1 MLFPQTKSVLFLLLS
16 MLLLGCD
23 TQPKSDIEPDKP
35 IHVDVLTMSIST
47 LRLTNEL
54 PGRVSAY
61 KEAEVRP
68 QVSGIVK
75 SREFKE
81 GSLVKSGDILYK
93 IDATTYQATVN
104 SAKAQLD
111 KAIANEAS
119 TKKIAIRYQEL
130 LNKNLGSQQLYDD
143 AHSAYLQA
151 KAEVAIRQ
159 ADLDNA
165 NIQLSYTN
173 IKAPISGR
181 IGISQVNEGTLLT
194 AGQASYLT
202 TIIQSDKVYVDMKQ
216 SSVSLYKLKQEFK
229 DQIKEK
235 PVIPVTIT
243 LEDGTPYNQ
252 IGHLEFADAQVD
264 ESTGSVTLR
273 ALLPNPDNIL
283 LQGTFVRAHLS
294 LPQEKNYLVIP
305 QSSVVRSQSG
315 DPSVFIVNED
325 GLSEKKELVLGHEIN
340 NAWVVE
346 QGLIVENKVITSNLM
361 NIKSDQAVII
371 DSNRSSSELNALT
384 DMDKNVHPT
393 LATNQ

>member
-1 MLFPQTKSVLFLLLS
+1 MLFSTTKSVIFLLLTIV
-16 MLLLGCD
+16 LLGCD
-23 TQPKSDIEPDKP
+23 AQPKADIQPNKP
-35 IHVDVLTMSIST
+35 LHVDVLTMSTST

-54 PGRVSAY
+54 PGRISAY

-75 SREFKE
+75 SRDFKE
-81 GSLVKSGDILYK
+81 GSLVKSGDVLYK

-111 KAIANEAS
+111 KAIANEVS
-119 TKKIAIRYQEL
+119 TKKVAARYSEL
-130 LNKNLGSQQLYDD
+130 LIKNLGSQQLYDD

-151 KAEVAIRQ
+151 KAEVAIKQ

-165 NIQLSYTN
+165 NIQLSYTE
-173 IKAPISGR
+173 IKAPIAGR

-202 TIIQSDKVYVDMKQ
+202 TIIQSDQVYVDMKQ

-229 DQIKEK
+229 KQLKER
-235 PVIPVTIT
+235 PTVPVTVT
-243 LEDGTPYNQ
+243 LEDGTKYNEV
-252 IGHLEFADAQVD
+252 GYLEFADAQVD

-283 LQGTFVRAHLS
+283 LQGTFVRAHIS
-294 LPQEKNYLVIP
+294 LPQAKDYLVIP

-315 DPSVFIVNED
+315 QPSVFIVNES
-325 GLSEKKELVLGHEIN
+325 GLSEKINVVLGNEVDN
-340 NAWVVE
+340 GWVVE
-346 QGLIVENKVITSNLM
+346 QGLAKGDKVITSNLI
-361 NIKSDQAVII
+361 NIKSNQAVTVDTTLDSPRLKALI
-371 DSNRSSSELNALT
+371 DLDTTIAN
-384 DMDKNVHPT
+384 
-393 LATNQ
+393 NQ